1 VRREVAAD
9 VSTRRD
15 FFLGCPMNYQTF
27 ADNSLTTMYE
37 GVRGVL
43 ARDDALQYDEWKLD
57 SDGVTPDPG
66 PTRQNQ
72 TDIRFTV
79 GIAIALA
86 LPMLIGMGIY
96 IATTALL
103 NGS

>member
-1 VRREVAAD
+1 
-9 VSTRRD
+9 
-15 FFLGCPMNYQTF
+15 MNYPAF
-27 ADNSLTTMYE
+27 ADESLTTMYE

-43 ARDDALQYDEWKLD
+43 AADDAPEYDEWKLD
-57 SDGVTPDPG
+57 ADGVTADPG

-72 TDIRFTV
+72 TDIRFTI

-96 IATTALL
+96 VATTALL
-103 NGS
+103 NAS